1 MKKLKLS
8 EIRLDGGTQIRANMN
23 PKWIS
28 EIADNMRNDIEYPA
42 LEAVFDGENYWLTDG
57 FHRYY
62 ALKQLNVKTYNVDWY
77 PGTLQDAIKKA
88 LSANSTHGL
97 YRTREDKINAVLTAR
112 GLDEYQNASYYEI
125 AKICAVSQPFVAAVL
140 DPEVKERQEAARQK
154 STGQT
159 DSQNQNTNPISIEEP
174 AVSAPPEGMGPSEE
188 ELLANEAALQADIE
202 TMQKLLT
209 SNDKLAEAY
218 KIIEAQSLRI
228 AQQDLRMKG
237 LMNEKNE
244 AIKMVKDLQ
253 RQIDKLKGQ

>member
-1 MKKLKLS
+1 MKQIKLS
-8 EIRLDGGTQIRANMN
+8 EIRIDGGTQVRLQVD
-23 PKWIS
+23 PTWIS
-28 EIADNMRNDIEYPA
+28 EIVDNMKNDVEYPP
-42 LEAVFDGENYWLTDG
+42 LETVYDGESHWLTDG

-62 ALKQLNVKTYNVDWY
+62 ALKQLGVKSYNVDWH
-77 PGTLQDAIKKA
+77 PGTLEEAIVRS
-88 LSANSTHGL
+88 LSANSKHGKP
-97 YRTREDKINAVLTAR
+97 RTREDKINAVVRAR
-112 GLDEYQNASYYEI
+112 ELEQFKEVSYYEI

-174 AVSAPPEGMGPSEE
+174 TVSAPSEGMGPSEE

-253 RQIDKLKGQ
+253 RQLDKLKGQ